1 MVSCAQSAYPSLF
14 LVLAYCLVLKFG
26 LVVISKAQN
35 TLFELSSMFV
45 EA

>member
-1 MVSCAQSAYPSLF
+1 MCTEYISIIIFFVS
-14 LVLAYCLVLKFG
+14 AYCLVLKFG
-26 LVVISKAQN
+26 LVVINKAQN